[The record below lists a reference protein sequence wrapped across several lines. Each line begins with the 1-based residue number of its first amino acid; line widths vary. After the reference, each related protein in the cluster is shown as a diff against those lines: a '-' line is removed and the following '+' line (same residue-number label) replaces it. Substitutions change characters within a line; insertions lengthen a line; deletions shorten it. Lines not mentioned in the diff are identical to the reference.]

1 MLKPGD
7 GGELLG
13 QIFRQRTQMPTGEFQ
28 LGFIPSAPVNITYQ
42 EPDLTLNYEMDK
54 LTFDL
59 KVAQGDFQ
67 FIPGNIEMSIT
78 QHPDVHIEYVGD
90 PLYVPP
96 SAAPNYKP
104 LDVRA

>member
-1 MLKPGD
+1 MK
-7 GGELLG
+7 
-13 QIFRQRTQMPTGEFQ
+13 
-28 LGFIPSAPVNITYQ
+28 
-42 EPDLTLNYEMDK
+42 MDK

-104 LDVRA
+104 LDVRLNALTFLSTEVIKMK